1 MFALEGNYDYY
12 LIKKFNYE
20 EALHGSK
27 KESYKKS
34 GKEKSYKESSKE
46 EEVVIT
52 DNFFGH
58 WPS

>member
-1 MFALEGNYDYY
+1 LFALEENYVYD
-12 LIKKFNYE
+12 LLKKFNYE

-34 GKEKSYKESSKE
+34 GQEKSYKESSKK

-52 DNFFGH
+52 DYFFGY
-58 WPS
+58 

>member
-1 MFALEGNYDYY
+1 MFALEENYVYD
-12 LIKKFNYE
+12 LIKKLIYE

-27 KESYKKS
+27 EKSYKKS
-34 GKEKSYKESSKE
+34 GQEKSYKESSKE

-52 DNFFGH
+52 DYFIGL